1 MAAILLSATT
11 VSQTNVDGWK
21 TVKIITDA
29 TADDGDVIDLSSLF
43 EVGCTCTVSNATDGT
58 VLANDEFTDRQVTIP
73 GAVDNEVRTIVAH
86 GH

>member
-11 VSQTNVDGWK
+11 VSQTTVDGWK

-29 TADDGDVIDLSSLF
+29 TADDGDTIDLSSLF
-43 EVGCTCTVSNATDGT
+43 EVGCTCTVSSAVDGT
-58 VLANDEFTDRQVTIP
+58 LLANDQFTDRLVTLP
-73 GAVDNEVRTIVAH
+73 GATDNQIWTIVAH